1 MRNSRDSDP
10 RHMPHWPPAHPF
22 DFDAVACDDDGDKL
36 KEECGIFGIIGVSD
50 AASFVA
56 LGLHALQHRGQEA
69 GGIVSHDSEQGFNNA
84 RHFGYVRDNFTS
96 QRVMETL
103 PGPLAIG
110 HVRYSTAGSKGQT
123 AIRDVQ
129 PFFGEFSMGGAA
141 IAHNGNITNA
151 NALRRELIERGS
163 IFQSS
168 SDSECIIHLMARSLQ
183 RTIPDR
189 MEDALRR
196 VEGAFSVVAM
206 TRSKLIGVRDP
217 LGVRPLVL
225 GRLGEAWVLA
235 SETCALDIIG
245 AEFLRE
251 IEPGEMVV
259 IDAAGLESR
268 FPFRPQPSKFCIF
281 EHVYFSRPDSI
292 LGGRSVY
299 ETREAIGREL
309 ARESPVEADL
319 VCPVPDS
326 GTPAAIGFSLES
338 GIPFAMGIIRNQ
350 YVGRTFIEPTEQI
363 RNMGVRLK
371 LNVNRALIRGKRVIL
386 VDDSVVRGTT
396 SRKIKEMILDAGAAA
411 VHFRIAS
418 PPTAWPCFYGVDTP
432 QREKLLAATMSED
445 EMREHLGVDSLK
457 FISLD
462 GLYRAVGEA
471 KGRNT
476 KHPQYCD
483 ACFSGEY
490 PVEPA
495 DMIRKG
501 FQLKA
506 AE

>member
-1 MRNSRDSDP
+1 M
-10 RHMPHWPPAHPF
+10 PPAHPF
-22 DFDAVACDDDGDKL
+22 DDDKL
-36 KEECGIFGIIGVSD
+36 REECGIFGVIGVQD

-69 GGIVSHDSEQGFNNA
+69 GGIVTHDPEQGFNSA
-84 RHFGYVRDNFTS
+84 RRFGYVRDNFTS
-96 QRVMETL
+96 TDIMETL
-103 PGPLAIG
+103 PGPLGIG
-110 HVRYSTAGSKGQT
+110 HVRYSTAGSKGA

-129 PFFGEFSMGGAA
+129 PFFGEFAMGGAA

-183 RTIPDR
+183 RNIPER

-196 VEGAFSVVAM
+196 VEGAFSIVAM
-206 TRSKLIGVRDP
+206 TRTKLIGVRDP

-225 GRLGEAWVLA
+225 GKIGPDQNGGWVLS

-245 AEFLRE
+245 AEFVRE
-251 IEPGEMVV
+251 IEAGEMVV
-259 IDAAGLESR
+259 ISPENGVESH
-268 FPFRPQPSKFCIF
+268 FPFRRQKPRFCIF

-299 ETREAIGREL
+299 ETRAAIGREL
-309 ARESPVEADL
+309 AKESPVEADL

-326 GTPAAIGFSLES
+326 GTPAAIGFSQQS
-338 GIPFAMGIIRNQ
+338 GIPYAMGIIRNQ
-350 YVGRTFIEPTEQI
+350 YMGRTFIEPTEQI

-371 LNVNRALIRGKRVIL
+371 LNVNRALIRDKRVIL

-396 SRKIKEMILDAGAAA
+396 SRKIKEMILDAGAKE

-432 QREKLLAATMSED
+432 QREKLLAATMSEE
-445 EMREHLGVDSLK
+445 EMREHLAVDSLK

-471 KGRNT
+471 QGRDAAC
-476 KHPQYCD
+476 PQYCD

-490 PVEPA
+490 PVKPA
-495 DMIRKG
+495 DMIEKG
-501 FQLKA
+501 FEMKA

>member
-1 MRNSRDSDP
+1 MRQL
-10 RHMPHWPPAHPF
+10 PPSHPF
-22 DFDAVACDDDGDKL
+22 DDDKL
-36 KEECGIFGIIGVSD
+36 REECGVFGVIGVD
-50 AASFVA
+50 EAANFVA

-69 GGIVSHDSEQGFNNA
+69 GGIVSYDPDEGFNSA
-84 RHFGYVRDNFTS
+84 RRFGYVRDNFTKAS
-96 QRVMETL
+96 LMETL
-103 PGPLAIG
+103 PGTLSIG
-110 HVRYSTAGSKGQT
+110 HVRYSTTGSKGHT

-129 PFFGEFSMGGAA
+129 PFFGEFSLGGAA

-151 NALRRELIERGS
+151 DELRRELIERGS

-183 RTIPDR
+183 RQVPERIK
-189 MEDALRR
+189 DALRR
-196 VEGAFSVVAM
+196 VEGAFSIVAM
-206 TRSKLIGVRDP
+206 TRTKLIGVRDP

-225 GRLGEAWVLA
+225 GQLGDGAWALA

-251 IEPGEMVV
+251 VEPGEMVV
-259 IDAAGLESR
+259 IEHGKITSHR
-268 FPFRPQPSKFCIF
+268 PFEAKRARFCIF

-299 ETREAIGREL
+299 ETRRQIGVEL
-309 ARESPVEADL
+309 AREAPVDADL

-326 GTPAAIGFSLES
+326 GTPAAIGYSQEA
-338 GIPFAMGIIRNQ
+338 GIPYAMGIIRNQ

-371 LNVNRALIRGKRVIL
+371 LNINRALVRGKRLVL

-396 SRKIKEMILDAGAAA
+396 TQKIKEMLLDAGAQE

-432 QREKLLAATMSED
+432 HREKLLAARMSED
-445 EMREHLGVDSLK
+445 EMRDHLGVNSLR

-462 GLYRAVGEA
+462 GLYRAVGQA
-471 KGRNT
+471 KGRDPAA
-476 KHPQYCD
+476 PQYCD
-483 ACFSGEY
+483 ACFSGAY
-490 PVEPA
+490 PVVPSDQIA
-495 DMIRKG
+495 QG
-501 FQLKA
+501 FELKA

>member
-1 MRNSRDSDP
+1 MSETEPLWRSNP
-10 RHMPHWPPAHPF
+10 L
-22 DFDAVACDDDGDKL
+22 DALDGDTL
-36 KEECGIFGIIGVSD
+36 HEECGVFGAIGAGE
-50 AASFVA
+50 AAPLVA

-69 GGIVSHDSEQGFNNA
+69 GGIVVHDPERGFNFA
-84 RHFGYVRDNFTS
+84 RRFGYVRDTFTS
-96 QRVMETL
+96 QDVMDTL
-103 PGPLAIG
+103 PGDVGIG
-110 HVRYSTAGSKGQT
+110 HVRYATSGSKGGT
-123 AIRDVQ
+123 AIREVQ
-129 PFFGEFSMGGAA
+129 PFFGEFAMGGAA
-141 IAHNGNITNA
+141 VAHNGNIVNA
-151 NALRRELIERGS
+151 EALRKDLIGRGS

-168 SDSECIIHLMARSLQ
+168 SDSECIIHLMARSMGPN
-183 RTIPDR
+183 IPER
-189 MEDALRR
+189 MKDALRR
-196 VEGAFSVVAM
+196 VEGAFSIVAM
-206 TRSKLIGVRDP
+206 TRTKLIGCRDP

-225 GRLGEAWVLA
+225 GRIGETGYALA

-251 IEPGEMVV
+251 VEPGEMVV
-259 IDAAGLESR
+259 ITKEGALISHR
-268 FPFRPQPSKFCIF
+268 PFEQRRPRFCIF

-309 ARESPVEADL
+309 AKEAPVEADL

-326 GTPAAIGFSLES
+326 GTPAAIGYSLES
-338 GIPFAMGIIRNQ
+338 GIPYAMGIIRNQ

-371 LNVNRALIRGKRVIL
+371 LNVNRALIRGKRVVL

-432 QREKLLAATMSED
+432 QREKLLAATMSEE
-445 EMREHLGVDSLK
+445 EMRRHLGVDSLR

-471 KGRNT
+471 KGRNPDA
-476 KHPQYCD
+476 PQYCD

-490 PVEPA
+490 PVSPSDQIA
-495 DMIRKG
+495 RG
-501 FQLKA
+501 FRVA

>member
-1 MRNSRDSDP
+1 LSCKDFP
-10 RHMPHWPPAHPF
+10 THPF
-22 DFDAVACDDDGDKL
+22 DDDKL
-36 KEECGIFGIIGVSD
+36 REECGVFGVVGVAD
-50 AASFVA
+50 ASNFVA

-69 GGIVSHDSEQGFNNA
+69 AGIVTHDPETGFNQA
-84 RHFGYVRDNFTS
+84 RRMGLVRDNFTNQS
-96 QRVMETL
+96 VMETL
-103 PGPLAIG
+103 PGTIGIG

-151 NALRRELIERGS
+151 LSLRRELIERGS

-168 SDSECIIHLMARSLQ
+168 SDSECIIHLMARSMG

-189 MEDALRR
+189 MEEALRK
-196 VEGAFSVVAM
+196 VEGAFSIVAM
-206 TRSKLIGVRDP
+206 TRTKLIGCRDP

-225 GRLGEAWVLA
+225 GQIGDGWVLS
-235 SETCALDIIG
+235 SETCGLDIIG
-245 AEFLRE
+245 AEFIRD
-251 IEPGEMVV
+251 IAPGEMVV
-259 IDAAGLESR
+259 ISAAGGVQSH
-268 FPFRPQPSKFCIF
+268 FPFRAAKSRFCIF

-292 LGGRSVY
+292 LNNRSVY
-299 ETREAIGREL
+299 ETRENIGREL
-309 ARESPVEADL
+309 AKEAPVDADL

-326 GTPAAIGFSLES
+326 GTPAAIGYSLQS
-338 GIPFAMGIIRNQ
+338 GIPYAMGIIRNQ
-350 YVGRTFIEPTEQI
+350 YMGRTFIEPSETI

-396 SRKIKEMILDAGAAA
+396 SRKIKEMILDAGAAE

-432 QREKLLAATMSED
+432 QREKLLAATMTED
-445 EMREHLGVDSLK
+445 EMRAHLGVDSLK

-471 KGRNT
+471 KGRDA
-476 KHPQYCD
+476 KSPAYCD

-490 PVEPA
+490 PVAPS
-495 DMIRKG
+495 DMIAQG
-501 FQLKA
+501 FKTKTA
-506 AE
+506 

>member
-1 MRNSRDSDP
+1 
-10 RHMPHWPPAHPF
+10 MPALPPAHPF
-22 DFDAVACDDDGDKL
+22 DDDKL
-36 KEECGIFGIIGVSD
+36 REECGVFGVVGVAD
-50 AASFVA
+50 AANFVA

-69 GGIVSHDSEQGFNNA
+69 GGIVTHDPEAGFNSA
-84 RHFGYVRDNFTS
+84 RRFGYVRDNFTNQS
-96 QRVMETL
+96 VMNTL
-103 PGPLAIG
+103 PGEIGIG
-110 HVRYSTAGSKGQT
+110 HVRYSTAGSKGNTQ
-123 AIRDVQ
+123 IRDVQ

-151 NALRRELIERGS
+151 DALRRELIDRGS

-168 SDSECIIHLMARSLQ
+168 SDSECIIHLMARSMG
-183 RTIPDR
+183 RSIPDR
-189 MEDALRR
+189 MEEALRK

-206 TRSKLIGVRDP
+206 TRTKLIGVRDP

-225 GRLGEAWVLA
+225 GKLGDGYALS

-259 IDAAGLESR
+259 IADGKVESH
-268 FPFRPQPSKFCIF
+268 FPFRPAKPRFCIF

-292 LGGRSVY
+292 LGGTSVY
-299 ETREAIGREL
+299 ETRRQIGVEL
-309 ARESPVEADL
+309 AREAPVEADL

-326 GTPAAIGFSLES
+326 GTPAAIGYSQES
-338 GIPFAMGIIRNQ
+338 GIPYAMGIIRNQ
-350 YVGRTFIEPTEQI
+350 YMGRTFIEPTEQI

-371 LNVNRALIRGKRVIL
+371 LNINRALVRGKRIVL

-396 SRKIKEMILDAGAAA
+396 TIKIREMLLDAGAAE

-432 QREKLLAATMSED
+432 NREKLLAATMSED
-445 EMREHLGVDSLK
+445 EMRDHLGVDSLR

-471 KGRNT
+471 KGRDPNS
-476 KHPQYCD
+476 PQYCD

-495 DMIRKG
+495 DMIEKG
-501 FQLKA
+501 FTLKTA

>member
-1 MRNSRDSDP
+1 MSK
-10 RHMPHWPPAHPF
+10 HMPLAHPF
-22 DFDAVACDDDGDKL
+22 DDDKL
-36 KEECGIFGIIGVSD
+36 KEECGVFGVIGVTD
-50 AASFVA
+50 ASNFVA

-69 GGIVSHDSEQGFNNA
+69 GGIVCHHPDHGFNSA
-84 RHFGYVRDNFTS
+84 RRFGYVRDNFTKQS
-96 QRVMETL
+96 LMETL

-129 PFFGEFSMGGAA
+129 PFFGEFAMGGAA

-151 NALRRELIERGS
+151 VALRKELIERGS
-163 IFQSS
+163 IFQST

-183 RTIPDR
+183 RTIPER

-196 VEGAFSVVAM
+196 VEGAFSIVAM
-206 TRSKLIGVRDP
+206 TRTKLIGVRDP

-225 GRLGEAWVLA
+225 GQVADGWVLS

-245 AEFLRE
+245 ARFVRE
-251 IEPGEMVV
+251 VEPGEMVV
-259 IDAAGLESR
+259 ITEKGVESHY
-268 FPFRPQPSKFCIF
+268 PFRRQKSRFCIF

-292 LGGRSVY
+292 IGGRSVY
-299 ETREAIGREL
+299 ETRRQIGVEL
-309 ARESPVEADL
+309 AKEAPVDADL

-326 GTPAAIGFSLES
+326 GTPAAIGFSQQS
-338 GIPFAMGIIRNQ
+338 GIPYAMGIIRNQ
-350 YVGRTFIEPTEQI
+350 YMGRTFIEPTEQI

-371 LNVNRALIRGKRVIL
+371 LNVNRALIQGKRVIL

-396 SRKIKEMILDAGAAA
+396 SRKIKEMILDAGAKE

-432 QREKLLAATMSED
+432 QREKLLAATMTED
-445 EMREHLGVDSLK
+445 EMREHLSVDSLK
-457 FISLD
+457 FITLD

-471 KGRNT
+471 GGR
-476 KHPQYCD
+476 KSECPQYCD

-490 PVEPA
+490 PVVPS
-495 DMIRKG
+495 DMVEQG
-501 FQLKA
+501 FEIKA

>member
-1 MRNSRDSDP
+1 MAKDLPS
-10 RHMPHWPPAHPF
+10 HPF
-22 DFDAVACDDDGDKL
+22 DIDADSDKL
-36 KEECGIFGIIGVSD
+36 REECGVFGVVGVTE
-50 AASFVA
+50 ASNFIA

-69 GGIVSHDSEQGFNNA
+69 GGIVTYDETSGFNQA
-84 RHFGYVRDNFTS
+84 RRMGLVRDNFTS
-96 QRVMETL
+96 ADMMAML
-103 PGPLAIG
+103 PGEVGIG
-110 HVRYSTAGSKGQT
+110 HVRYSTAGHKGQT

-151 NALRRELIERGS
+151 IALRKELIERGS

-168 SDSECIIHLMARSLQ
+168 SDSECIIHLMARSMG

-189 MEDALRR
+189 MEEALRK

-206 TRSKLIGVRDP
+206 TRSKLIGCRDP

-225 GRLGEAWVLA
+225 GKLGDGWVLA
-235 SETCALDIIG
+235 SETCALDIVG
-245 AEFLRE
+245 ADLIRE

-259 IDAAGLESR
+259 ISAETGVQSH
-268 FPFRPQPSKFCIF
+268 FPFRRAKSRFCIF

-309 ARESPVEADL
+309 AKESPVDADL

-338 GIPFAMGIIRNQ
+338 GIPYAMGIIRNQ
-350 YVGRTFIEPTEQI
+350 YMGRTFIEPSEQI

-396 SRKIKEMILDAGAAA
+396 SQKIKEMILEAGAAE

-418 PPTAWPCFYGVDTP
+418 PPTQWPCFYGVDTP
-432 QREKLLAATMSED
+432 EREKLLAARMTED
-445 EMREHLGVDSLK
+445 EMRDHLGVDSLK
-457 FISLD
+457 FISID
-462 GLYRAVGEA
+462 GLYRAVGQSGGRDA
-471 KGRNT
+471 KS
-476 KHPQYCD
+476 PQYCD
-483 ACFSGEY
+483 ACFTGEY
-490 PVEPA
+490 PITPT
-495 DMIRKG
+495 DMIERG
-501 FQLKA
+501 FKTKVA

>member
-1 MRNSRDSDP
+1 MTKAL
-10 RHMPHWPPAHPF
+10 PPSHPF
-22 DFDAVACDDDGDKL
+22 DDDKL
-36 KEECGIFGIIGVSD
+36 REECGVFGVLGVSD
-50 AASFVA
+50 AANFVA

-69 GGIVSHDSEQGFNNA
+69 GGIVAHDPEHGFNSA
-84 RHFGYVRDNFTS
+84 HRFGYVRDNFTNAS
-96 QRVMETL
+96 LMQTL

-110 HVRYSTAGSKGQT
+110 HVRYSTAGAKG
-123 AIRDVQ
+123 AVIRDVQ

-183 RTIPDR
+183 KNIPER

-206 TRSKLIGVRDP
+206 TRTKLIGVRDP
-217 LGVRPLVL
+217 LDVRPLVL
-225 GRLGEAWVLA
+225 GRIGEGWVLS

-245 AEFLRE
+245 AEFVRE

-259 IDAAGLESR
+259 IDANGIDSR
-268 FPFRPQPSKFCIF
+268 RPFRQVNSRFCIF

-292 LGGRSVY
+292 IAGRSVY
-299 ETREAIGREL
+299 ETRRQIGVEL
-309 ARESPVEADL
+309 AREAPVEADL

-326 GTPAAIGFSLES
+326 GTPAAIGFAHES
-338 GIPFAMGIIRNQ
+338 GIPYGMGIIRNQ
-350 YVGRTFIEPTEQI
+350 YMGRTFIEPTEQI

-371 LNVNRALIRGKRVIL
+371 LNVNRALISGKRVIL

-396 SRKIKEMILDAGAAA
+396 SRKIKEMILDAGAAE

-432 QREKLLAATMSED
+432 QREKLLAATMSEE
-445 EMREHLGVDSLK
+445 EMRQHLAVDSLK

-462 GLYRAVGEA
+462 GLYRAAGA
-471 KGRNT
+471 ASGRNAAC
-476 KHPQYCD
+476 PQYCD

-490 PVEPA
+490 PVAPS
-495 DMIRKG
+495 DMIEKG
-501 FQLKA
+501 FRLKA

>member
-1 MRNSRDSDP
+1 
-10 RHMPHWPPAHPF
+10 MPKTLPPAHPF
-22 DFDAVACDDDGDKL
+22 DDDKL
-36 KEECGIFGIIGVSD
+36 KEECGIFGVVGVTD
-50 AASFVA
+50 AASFIA

-69 GGIVSHDSEQGFNNA
+69 GGIVTYDQQTGFNQA
-84 RHFGYVRDNFTS
+84 RRMGYVRDNFTS
-96 QRVMETL
+96 AEVMELL
-103 PGPLAIG
+103 PGTIGIG
-110 HVRYSTAGSKGQT
+110 HVRYSTAGNKGQT

-129 PFFGEFSMGGAA
+129 PFFGEFAMGGAA

-151 NALRRELIERGS
+151 EALRRELIDRGS

-168 SDSECIIHLMARSLQ
+168 SDSECIIHLMARSMG

-189 MEDALRR
+189 MEEGLRK

-225 GRLGEAWVLA
+225 GKLGDGWALA

-245 AEFLRE
+245 ADFVRE
-251 IEPGEMVV
+251 IAPGEMVV
-259 IDAAGLESR
+259 ITAKDGVSSH
-268 FPFRPQPSKFCIF
+268 FPFRPQKPRFCIF

-309 ARESPVEADL
+309 AKEAPVDADL

-326 GTPAAIGFSLES
+326 GTPAAIGYSLQS
-338 GIPFAMGIIRNQ
+338 GIPYAMGIIRNQ
-350 YVGRTFIEPTEQI
+350 YMGRTFIEPTEQI

-396 SRKIKEMILDAGAAA
+396 SRKIKEMILDAGAAE

-471 KGRNT
+471 KGRNA
-476 KHPQYCD
+476 KAPQYCD
-483 ACFSGEY
+483 ACFTGEY
-490 PVEPA
+490 PVAPS
-495 DMIRKG
+495 DMIEKG
-501 FQLKA
+501 FALKA

>member
-1 MRNSRDSDP
+1 MQPSY
-10 RHMPHWPPAHPF
+10 PPAHPF
-22 DFDAVACDDDGDKL
+22 DDDKL
-36 KEECGIFGIIGVSD
+36 REECGVFGVIGTAD
-50 AASFVA
+50 AANFVA

-69 GGIVSHDSEQGFNNA
+69 GGIVAYHPETGFNSA
-84 RHFGYVRDNFTS
+84 RRFGYVRDNFTS
-96 QRVMETL
+96 QKLMETL
-103 PGPLAIG
+103 PGSLAVG

-151 NALRRELIERGS
+151 LALRRELIERGS

-183 RTIPDR
+183 RNIPER
-189 MEDALRR
+189 MKDALRR

-206 TRSKLIGVRDP
+206 TRTKLIGVRDP

-225 GRLGEAWVLA
+225 GKVGEGWVLS

-245 AEFLRE
+245 AEFVRE

-259 IDAAGLESR
+259 IEKGGVKSHRPFETKASR
-268 FPFRPQPSKFCIF
+268 FCIF

-299 ETREAIGREL
+299 ETRENIGREL
-309 ARESPVEADL
+309 AKEAPVEADL

-326 GTPAAIGFSLES
+326 GTPAAIGYALES
-338 GIPFAMGIIRNQ
+338 GIPYAMGIIRNQ
-350 YVGRTFIEPTEQI
+350 YMGRTFIEPTEQI

-371 LNVNRALIRGKRVIL
+371 LNVNRALIEGKRVIL

-396 SRKIKEMILDAGAAA
+396 SRKIKEMILDAGAAE

-432 QREKLLAATMSED
+432 QREKLLAATMSEE
-445 EMREHLGVDSLK
+445 EMREHLAVDSLK
-457 FISLD
+457 FITLD
-462 GLYRAVGEA
+462 GLYRAVGET
-471 KGRNT
+471 KGRDTNC
-476 KHPQYCD
+476 PQYCD

-490 PVEPA
+490 PVQPA
-495 DMIRKG
+495 DMIDNG

>member
-1 MRNSRDSDP
+1 MRSQMTPFLS
-10 RHMPHWPPAHPF
+10 HPF
-22 DFDAVACDDDGDKL
+22 DNVGAGSDDDKL
-36 KEECGIFGIIGVSD
+36 KEECGVFGVIGVAD
-50 AASFVA
+50 AANFVA

-69 GGIVSHDSEQGFNNA
+69 GGIVTHHPDHGFQSA
-84 RHFGYVRDNFTS
+84 RRFGYVRDNFTS
-96 QRVMETL
+96 AKLMETL
-103 PGPLAIG
+103 PGPLGIG
-110 HVRYSTAGSKGQT
+110 HVRYSTAGSKGPTQ
-123 AIRDVQ
+123 IRDVQ

-151 NALRRELIERGS
+151 EELRRDLIGRGS

-168 SDSECIIHLMARSLQ
+168 SDSECIIHLMARSYQ
-183 RTIPDR
+183 KNIPER
-189 MEDALRR
+189 MKDALRR

-206 TRSKLIGVRDP
+206 TRTKLIGVRDR

-225 GRLGEAWVLA
+225 GQLGDGWVLS

-245 AEFLRE
+245 ADFVRE

-259 IDAAGLESR
+259 ISPDGIES
-268 FPFRPQPSKFCIF
+268 FMPFEPARPRFCIF

-299 ETREAIGREL
+299 ETRRQIGVEL
-309 ARESPVEADL
+309 AREAPVEADL

-326 GTPAAIGFSLES
+326 GTPAAIGFSQES
-338 GIPFAMGIIRNQ
+338 GIPYAMGIIRNQ
-350 YVGRTFIEPTEQI
+350 YMGRTFIEPTEQI

-371 LNVNRALIRGKRVIL
+371 LNVNRALIRDKRVIL

-396 SRKIKEMILDAGAAA
+396 SRKIKEMILDAGAAE

-432 QREKLLAATMSED
+432 QREKLLAATMTEAD
-445 EMREHLGVDSLK
+445 MQAHLQVDSLR

-462 GLYRAVGEA
+462 GLYRAVGES
-471 KGRNT
+471 KGRNAAC
-476 KHPQYCD
+476 PQYCD
-483 ACFSGEY
+483 ACFSGDY
-490 PVEPA
+490 PVQPTDMLAKGFEVREPA
-495 DMIRKG
+495 
-501 FQLKA
+501 
-506 AE
+506 E

>member
-1 MRNSRDSDP
+1 MSDKIF
-10 RHMPHWPPAHPF
+10 PAGPF
-22 DFDAVACDDDGDKL
+22 DADAFFPDASDEDKL
-36 KEECGIFGIIGVSD
+36 KEECGIFGVVGVKD
-50 AASFVA
+50 ASSFVA

-69 GGIVSHDSEQGFNNA
+69 GGIVTHDPSVGFNSA
-84 RHFGYVRDNFTS
+84 RRFGYVRDNFTS
-96 QRVMETL
+96 QSVMETL
-103 PGPLAIG
+103 PGPVAIG

-183 RTIPDR
+183 RNIPER

-206 TRSKLIGVRDP
+206 TRTKLIGVRDP

-225 GRLGEAWVLA
+225 GKVGDGWVLS

-245 AEFLRE
+245 AQFVRE

-259 IDAAGLESR
+259 INDAGVESH
-268 FPFRPQPSKFCIF
+268 FPFRRAQSRFCIF

-292 LGGRSVY
+292 IGGRSVY
-299 ETREAIGREL
+299 ETREAIGMEL
-309 ARESPVEADL
+309 AKESPVEADL

-326 GTPAAIGFSLES
+326 GTPAAIGFARQS
-338 GIPFAMGIIRNQ
+338 GIPYGMGIIRNQ

-371 LNVNRALIRGKRVIL
+371 LNVNRALIDGKRVVL

-396 SRKIKEMILDAGAAA
+396 SRKIKEMILDAGAAE

-432 QREKLLAATMSED
+432 QREKLLAATMSEE
-445 EMREHLGVDSLK
+445 EMRDHLAVDSLK

-471 KGRNT
+471 KGRDAAC
-476 KHPQYCD
+476 PQYCD

-495 DMIRKG
+495 DMIEQG
-501 FQLKA
+501 FELKA

>member
-1 MRNSRDSDP
+1 M
-10 RHMPHWPPAHPF
+10 PPAHPF
-22 DFDAVACDDDGDKL
+22 DDDKL
-36 KEECGIFGIIGVSD
+36 REECGVYGVTGLPE
-50 AASFVA
+50 AANFVA

-69 GGIVSHDSEQGFNNA
+69 GGIVSYDPDTGFNSA
-84 RHFGYVRDNFTS
+84 RRFGYVRDNFTKAS
-96 QRVMETL
+96 LMETL
-103 PGPLAIG
+103 PGTVAIG
-110 HVRYSTAGSKGQT
+110 HVRYSTAGKKGA

-151 NALRRELIERGS
+151 EELRHDLIERGS

-168 SDSECIIHLMARSLQ
+168 SDTECIIHLMARSMAKS
-183 RTIPDR
+183 IPDR

-196 VEGAFSVVAM
+196 VEGAFSIVAM
-206 TRSKLIGVRDP
+206 TRTKLMGVRDA

-225 GRLGEAWVLA
+225 GQFGDGWVLS

-245 AEFLRE
+245 ARFVRE

-259 IDAAGLESR
+259 ISADGSLESR
-268 FPFRPQPSKFCIF
+268 RPFRPKASRSCIF

-299 ETREAIGREL
+299 ETRRQIGVEL
-309 ARESPVEADL
+309 AREAPVEADL

-326 GTPAAIGFSLES
+326 GTPAAIGYAAES
-338 GIPFAMGIIRNQ
+338 GIPFGLGITRNQ
-350 YVGRTFIEPTEQI
+350 YMGRTFIEPTEQI

-371 LNVNRALIRGKRVIL
+371 LNVNRALIAGKRVIL

-396 SRKIKEMILDAGAAA
+396 SQKIREMILDAGAKE

-432 QREKLLAATMSED
+432 ERSKLLAANMTED
-445 EMREHLGVDSLK
+445 EMCAHLNVDSLK

-471 KGRNT
+471 NGRDP
-476 KHPQYCD
+476 KAPQYCD

-490 PVEPA
+490 PVAPS
-495 DMIRKG
+495 DMIAKG
-501 FQLKA
+501 FTVKA